1 MTTHVQTIRRL
12 AVLAM
17 LSFCVFGCG
26 WFGDDQP
33 VEKDPND
40 YLQAESEPDL
50 QVPADLVSRPDLD
63 PFPVPQIPTQ
73 PNPSFYPKKPPL
85 PDALYANDTRNE
97 VRLQRLGRARG
108 CGSRATHHSVAKA
121 EAIFC

>member
-1 MTTHVQTIRRL
+1 MTTHVQATRRL
-12 AVLAM
+12 VVHAM
-17 LSFCVFGCG
+17 LSLSVFGCG
-26 WFGDDQP
+26 WFGADQP

-73 PNPSFYPKKPPL
+73 KQKSKTDQKVTPSPSSSERRFCGKEPP
-85 PDALYANDTRNE
+85 Y
-97 VRLQRLGRARG
+97 RLNVSKATKLGA
-108 CGSRATHHSVAKA
+108 SATQNMSQSTKN
-121 EAIFC
+121 

>member
-1 MTTHVQTIRRL
+1 MTTYLQTSQRL
-12 AVLAM
+12 AVLTL

-40 YLQAESEPDL
+40 YLQAEPEPDL

-63 PFPVPQIPTQ
+63 PFPGAANPDTTQ
-73 PNPSFYPKKPPL
+73 
-85 PDALYANDTRNE
+85 TRHFIRKNHHCPMRCMRTTRAMKCDCKGWE
-97 VRLQRLGRARG
+97 AVLG
-108 CGSRATHHSVAKA
+108 
-121 EAIFC
+121 